1 MPKRVLDPI
10 DLEAER
16 EGAAVARSRQ
26 QVCKPYGWNKAIIK
40 QRRMHKD
47 GEARVEC
54 RTIKQSFTRYAH
66 A

>member
-47 GEARVEC
+47 GAAKVEC